1 MTEQQSEQGEFL
13 FVPNEDGTES
23 IFEVLYE
30 FTRDDTGQHY
40 MLVVPVNEDD
50 NEEAEEEEQE
60 VFAFRYSGDEE
71 NLTIEMIED
80 EAEWEMVQEVFQ
92 TWLSQEFQEE
102 VYGDES
108 PQQS

>member
-30 FTRDDTGQHY
+30 FTRDDTGQRY
-40 MLVVPVNEDD
+40 MLVVPVNEEDQ
-50 NEEAEEEEQE
+50 EETEEEDQE
-60 VFAFRYSGDEE
+60 VFAFRYSGNDE

-92 TWLSQEFQEE
+92 TWLSEEFQEE

-108 PQQS
+108 P